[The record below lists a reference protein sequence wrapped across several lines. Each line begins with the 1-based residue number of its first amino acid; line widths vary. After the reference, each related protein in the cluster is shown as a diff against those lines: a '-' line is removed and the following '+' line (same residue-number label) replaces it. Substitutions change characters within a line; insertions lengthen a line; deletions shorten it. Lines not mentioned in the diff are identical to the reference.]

1 MKRKRTGGLS
11 KPQRLLAAKQ
21 ERYDK
26 LSYLAK
32 KHLTKQAK
40 LVKTFLLQKKIR
52 KLKTFQDEQT
62 PSNEPTA
69 TDDHAVP
76 TKESSHPSLQRQKLE
91 EQVNKIKDLPLDLVV
106 EQASRQL
113 GLLHANPNPDADFS
127 IPVSMPK
134 DDLDRQ
140 EQQIA
145 LVSTILD
152 HKRFQSTL
160 EEWNEKVA
168 DFRRFCLRLDER
180 DDKFSQ
186 DTPVISLTQQK
197 KRKGKQQQTTEDAD
211 PTSLFCT
218 LNGEDDE
225 VDWGDNMMAYG
236 PAAALMEEPQKKK
249 NRQGQRARKAK
260 AMALQAKKMGR
271 QYESLNWRS
280 AEEKQEKQRKQ
291 YREKAAAAAAKR
303 KNTGSDGNKKQNSA
317 QNEKAKANSVPEKEH
332 PSWAAKQQQKTGIVA
347 FQGTKITFD

>member
-1 MKRKRTGGLS
+1 MKRKRKGGLS
-11 KPQRLLAAKQ
+11 RPQRLLAAKQ
-21 ERYDK
+21 DRYDK

-40 LVKTFLLQKKIR
+40 LVRTFLLQKNIR
-52 KLKTFQDEQT
+52 KLKTVQDDQT
-62 PSNEPTA
+62 PSNKPT
-69 TDDHAVP
+69 TPDDQAVP
-76 TKESSHPSLQRQKLE
+76 TKESSHQSLQRQKLE

-140 EQQIA
+140 RQEQQTA

-180 DDKFSQ
+180 DDKFTQ

-197 KRKGKQQQTTEDAD
+197 KRKGKQQQTTDDAD

-225 VDWGDNMMAYG
+225 VDGGDNMMAYG

-249 NRQGQRARKAK
+249 K
-260 AMALQAKKMGR
+260 
-271 QYESLNWRS
+271 S
-280 AEEKQEKQRKQ
+280 AG
-291 YREKAAAAAAKR
+291 AA
-303 KNTGSDGNKKQNSA
+303 S
-317 QNEKAKANSVPEKEH
+317 
-332 PSWAAKQQQKTGIVA
+332 QKS
-347 FQGTKITFD
+347 